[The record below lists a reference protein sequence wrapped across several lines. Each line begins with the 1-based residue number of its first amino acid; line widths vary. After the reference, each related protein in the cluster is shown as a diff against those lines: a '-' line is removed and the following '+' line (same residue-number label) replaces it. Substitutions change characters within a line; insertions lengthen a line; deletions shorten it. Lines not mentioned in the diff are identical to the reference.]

1 MVWHCNFLVKE
12 YQAKSCVVEID
23 HWCQFHQH
31 FTRDLFAN
39 ILLPKNYES
48 KCNRKAAQSTFVQK
62 MHTQNVEIDHR
73 LAKLSTKDAMQK
85 IHA

>member
-48 KCNRKAAQSTFVQK
+48 KCNRKAAQSTFLQK
-62 MHTQNVEIDHR
+62 MHTQNVGW
-73 LAKLSTKDAMQK
+73 LNYQPKMQCRK
-85 IHA
+85 FMPK